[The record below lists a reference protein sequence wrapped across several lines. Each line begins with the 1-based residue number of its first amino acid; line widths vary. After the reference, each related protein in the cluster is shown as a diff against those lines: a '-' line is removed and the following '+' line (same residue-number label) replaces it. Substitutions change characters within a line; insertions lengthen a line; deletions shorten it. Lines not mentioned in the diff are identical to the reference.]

1 MKYQALYREWRPQT
15 LADLVGQDH
24 IRRILSNAL
33 SAGRVSH
40 AYLFCG
46 PRGTGKTSTAKIL
59 AKALNCV
66 QGPAAEPCNECTAC
80 LRITAGDFLDVLEMD
95 AASNNGVD
103 SVRELREETV
113 YTPAYVKKR
122 VYIIDEV
129 HMLTTEAFNAL
140 LRTLEEPPAHVIFIF
155 ATTEAHKLPLT
166 ILSRCQRLDFRR
178 GSVADLMQRLKVVAA
193 GEEVEADDDALLLVA
208 RAADGSWRDALSILE
223 QIVAFGARRLTAADV
238 RTILGT
244 VSADRVVEC
253 LEALAAEDAA
263 RALQVVAALAEE
275 GKDIRDFLR
284 SLVAHLRN
292 VLLVGAAGGAVMPDG
307 ATAEEARLLSE
318 QAQRFPPAFCLRA
331 IEALSDAER
340 EMRRDSQHR
349 LLLEISLLRIISGA
363 KLAPPRPAAAEV
375 AAEAPAPPERPA
387 PRPRPRAAE
396 ETAPPPAG
404 SLDSGGDAAARPAPR
419 PAPAPPADT
428 APPPAATGDGAPPTL
443 DDVLTRWPLIVE
455 RAGSARLRGILREVR
470 PAKVSGREVL
480 LLVRQGYTFHRDQL
494 EKPENLRAV
503 ADAALHALGTRVTIR
518 IAMEDEG
525 GGGGADNDTPP
536 PQAAPLAD
544 AAPAQ
549 GVEEPDPYDADTM
562 SVKDVLDLFH
572 GRLIQNKDD
581 R

>member
-1 MKYQALYREWRPQT
+1 MMTRCCWWRARRWL
-15 LADLVGQDH
+15 LA
-24 IRRILSNAL
+24 RR
-33 SAGRVSH
+33 
-40 AYLFCG
+40 
-46 PRGTGKTSTAKIL
+46 
-59 AKALNCV
+59 
-66 QGPAAEPCNECTAC
+66 
-80 LRITAGDFLDVLEMD
+80 
-95 AASNNGVD
+95 
-103 SVRELREETV
+103 
-113 YTPAYVKKR
+113 
-122 VYIIDEV
+122 
-129 HMLTTEAFNAL
+129 
-140 LRTLEEPPAHVIFIF
+140 
-155 ATTEAHKLPLT
+155 
-166 ILSRCQRLDFRR
+166 
-178 GSVADLMQRLKVVAA
+178 
-193 GEEVEADDDALLLVA
+193 
-208 RAADGSWRDALSILE
+208 LSILE

-443 DDVLTRWPLIVE
+443 DDGTRWPPDRQ
-455 RAGSARLRGILREVR
+455 RAGSAHCAAFCAAAPG
-470 PAKVSGREVL
+470 KGDGREVL

-503 ADAALHALGTRVTIR
+503 ADAALHALGTGVTIR
-518 IAMEDEG
+518 IAMEDEEEVAG
-525 GGGGADNDTPP
+525 QTTIPR
-536 PQAAPLAD
+536 QAAPLAD

-549 GVEEPDPYDADTM
+549 GVEAG
-562 SVKDVLDLFH
+562 SV
-572 GRLIQNKDD
+572 
-581 R
+581 